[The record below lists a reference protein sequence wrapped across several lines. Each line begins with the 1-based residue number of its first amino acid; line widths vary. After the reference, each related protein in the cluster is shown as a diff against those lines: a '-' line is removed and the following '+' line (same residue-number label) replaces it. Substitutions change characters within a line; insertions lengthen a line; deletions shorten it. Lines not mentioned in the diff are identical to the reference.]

1 MLKENF
7 VHKMILAVLTG
18 AAVSLPATANA
29 VLQVGS
35 GPITVSLADP
45 IGQTVWDVDGD
56 GNADFH
62 IVNEDSGSVE
72 FLAITSAGLNGR
84 GFAGPATDQAAITRV
99 SFGGQIGRTL
109 ATGTWGLWGA
119 GSRIVGN
126 HTAVHSNGHPGLSWL
141 LEAEEQVLVAFRFDS
156 GRGLQY
162 GWAAMF
168 LDLDSSRTSLTIEQ
182 WAYETTPDTDV
193 IAGTVNA
200 PSSGVAA
207 LTLLGLGAAGLRRW
221 RGASKT

>member
-7 VHKMILAVLTG
+7 EHKMILAVLTG

-99 SFGGQIGRTL
+99 SFGGQIGRPL

-126 HTAVHSNGHPGLSWL
+126 HTAVTATATRAFPGCWKPRSK
-141 LEAEEQVLVAFRFDS
+141 
-156 GRGLQY
+156 
-162 GWAAMF
+162 
-168 LDLDSSRTSLTIEQ
+168 SSSPSVSIL
-182 WAYETTPDTDV
+182 
-193 IAGTVNA
+193 AGVCNTA
-200 PSSGVAA
+200 GPLCSSIW
-207 LTLLGLGAAGLRRW
+207 TAAGHH
-221 RGASKT
+221 